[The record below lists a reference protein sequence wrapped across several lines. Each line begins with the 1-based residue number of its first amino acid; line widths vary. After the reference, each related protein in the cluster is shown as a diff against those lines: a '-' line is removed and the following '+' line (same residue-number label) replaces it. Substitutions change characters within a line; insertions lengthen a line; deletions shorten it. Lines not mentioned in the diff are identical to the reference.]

1 MDRHLQSCRAEGPRP
16 PRTGTRRGAVLIV
29 AMLVAAL
36 IAVVLGSY
44 LSLNL
49 NTTRLAHRAFHARAA
64 LNLAEAGTEE
74 GVWSFNQATA
84 GRGDAWD
91 GWSTDGT
98 GAAWRNFTNFQFT
111 ANTTGAVKVYV
122 DNRTPPTGTN
132 PKVVALATVSPPG
145 AAPVTKM
152 IEVTLRRRSWFAA
165 GLVARR
171 TLTFSGTNANVDSW
185 ISDPDHDPATAAV
198 PYSAAVRRDHG
209 TIASAD
215 VSNNAVLLNQAH
227 IWGYVATGG
236 GQPQIGSQ
244 GTVQGAGTPANV
256 AVDSSRITT
265 DFSAEFNLLSAPVDG
280 TLLASVGATLGTAGT
295 ATRWRVPS
303 ISLSGSQTL
312 TILGDVTLVMTA
324 GSGTTAIS
332 VAGNAAINV
341 PAGSSLTIYTE
352 ANLRIAGNS
361 VANANAQPIA
371 CTIFGTNQTLGGQDF
386 QISGNGNLRTSVYA
400 PNADVRLVG
409 NGDIMGSVVARDIT
423 LTGNASFHYD
433 ESLADS
439 GTTTPYT
446 ISRWREVQS
455 AADQAAYLGRF
466 QGW

>member
-1 MDRHLQSCRAEGPRP
+1 MGANFQS
-16 PRTGTRRGAVLIV
+16 PRTRHDGTTGSRRGAVLIV

-36 IAVVLGSY
+36 IAIVLGSY

-74 GVWSFNQATA
+74 GVWSFNRATA
-84 GRGDAWD
+84 GQSDAWQ
-91 GWSTDGT
+91 GWSGDGT
-98 GAAWRNFTNFQFT
+98 AAWKNFTDFQFT

-122 DNRTPPTGTN
+122 DNRSPAAGTN

-145 AAPVTKM
+145 ATPVTKM

-171 TLTFSGTNANVDSW
+171 SLSFSGTNANVDSW

-209 TIASAD
+209 SVASAAVTND
-215 VSNNAVLLNQAH
+215 AVLINQAH
-227 IWGYVATGG
+227 IWGTVATGG
-236 GQPQIGSQ
+236 AQPSVGSQ
-244 GTVQGAGTPANV
+244 GTVRGATTSADV
-256 AVDSSRITT
+256 AVDANRITT
-265 DFSAEFNLLSAPVDG
+265 DFSAEFNLVAAPVDG
-280 TLLASVGATLGTAGT
+280 TLLAAVGATLGTAGT
-295 ATRWRVPS
+295 ATRWRVPT
-303 ISLSGSQTL
+303 ISLSGSQSL

-332 VAGNAAINV
+332 VAGNAAIDI
-341 PAGSSLTIYTE
+341 PAGSTLTIYTE
-352 ANLRIAGNS
+352 GNLRIAGNGM
-361 VANANAQPIA
+361 VNANAQPFT

-386 QISGNGNLRTSVYA
+386 QIAGNSAIKTSIYA
-400 PNADVRLVG
+400 PNGDVRLVG

-439 GTTTPYT
+439 GTTTPCG
-446 ISRWREVQS
+446 ISRWRELQS
-455 AADQAAYLGRF
+455 AADRAVYLDRF
-466 QGW
+466 SGW